1 MLEMTIPG
9 MERLYIEHLVIDFNG
24 TLAQDGLVLEGVRE
38 RLASLAER
46 LYLHV
51 ITADTF
57 GQARDELA
65 GLPLELVILPDGNQ
79 AEAKLAYIQRLNA
92 AQVAAIG
99 NGRNDALMLQAAALG
114 IAVLQGEGTARE
126 TFQAAALVTPNILVA
141 LDLLVF
147 PQRLTATLRV

>member
-114 IAVLQGEGTARE
+114 IAVLQGVGTARE